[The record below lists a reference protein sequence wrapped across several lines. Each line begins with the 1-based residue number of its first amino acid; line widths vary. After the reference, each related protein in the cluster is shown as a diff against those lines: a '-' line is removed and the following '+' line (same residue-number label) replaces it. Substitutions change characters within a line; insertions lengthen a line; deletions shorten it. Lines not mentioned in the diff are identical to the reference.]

1 MGKQT
6 SQLATMFWI
15 LKSRKRAGKPSFCTT
30 RAYFLAASRDCSSL
44 NTETGRQGG
53 WQMVSSVLWVG
64 LTACRL
70 TDLLAPV
77 QTIFPELKISAVV
90 LGSRI
95 LMMTAA
101 NLWNNMRT
109 ESSTLQSEGNS
120 STQNFS
126 NLWQHFNLLKNMNQL
141 LKVCL
146 KYNIQILQIWL
157 ADPHTCIMVIPH
169 WSSGRLVN
177 ERLFTV
183 YRLLSKMMYG

>member
-1 MGKQT
+1 MESCWHRRRYLLNCWWVRTSPSSLMGKQT

-44 NTETGRQGG
+44 DAKVSDHAGKGGRAAWPLAVGG
-53 WQMVSSVLWVG
+53 G
-64 LTACRL
+64 R

-101 NLWNNMRT
+101 KR
-109 ESSTLQSEGNS
+109 
-120 STQNFS
+120 
-126 NLWQHFNLLKNMNQL
+126 
-141 LKVCL
+141 
-146 KYNIQILQIWL
+146 
-157 ADPHTCIMVIPH
+157 
-169 WSSGRLVN
+169 
-177 ERLFTV
+177 
-183 YRLLSKMMYG
+183 